1 LVSFLGP
8 TQIYSLQGETRL
20 KTRNTITFI
29 LIGIFLIIIGYLV
42 ATTIDVSAILPIQA
56 SSSAVQIDRLFRVML
71 GIATAIFLLVEG
83 GLIYAIFRFR
93 RKRDDTG
100 DGAPLHGNTLLEIIW
115 TIIPAII
122 VVVISLYSYQVLTE
136 IERPGVKPLVIEV
149 IGKQFAWEFRYPQE
163 EVTTTSLHLP
173 IDREI
178 NLQITSEDVI
188 HSFWVPEFR
197 IKRDATPG
205 EISELILRPTEPG
218 TYRVLCAEL
227 CGPGH
232 AAMIAEV
239 VIESKEEFD
248 DWIETQSN
256 LADLPFSSPEGRRAL
271 FTTQACGS
279 CHTLSD
285 ANAIGIVGPSLE
297 EIGTIAGERVPGLDS
312 QNYITQSILEPD
324 AYVLEGYTSNLM
336 PNNYG
341 ERLTAEEL
349 QALVEYLLEQQ

>member
-1 LVSFLGP
+1 MKP
-8 TQIYSLQGETRL
+8 
-20 KTRNTITFI
+20 RNIILLLILAVI
-29 LIGIFLIIIGYLV
+29 LITIGVLV

-56 SSSAVQIDRLFRVML
+56 SESAIYIDQLFRTML
-71 GIATAIFLLVEG
+71 GIAVVIFLIVEG
-83 GLIYAIFRFR
+83 GLIYAVFRFR
-93 RKRDDTG
+93 RKRGETG
-100 DGAPLHGNTLLEIIW
+100 DGAPIHGNTLLEVIW
-115 TIIPAII
+115 TLIPAII
-122 VVVISLYSYQVLTE
+122 VIVISIYSYQILTE

-149 IGKQFAWEFRYPQE
+149 IGKQFAWEFRYPDE

-205 EISELILRPTEPG
+205 QISELILRPTEAG
-218 TYRVLCAEL
+218 TYRILCAEL

-232 AAMIAEV
+232 AAMVTEV

-248 DWIETQSN
+248 DWIEKQSN
-256 LADLPFSSPEGRRAL
+256 LAELPSSSPEGRRAL
-271 FTTQACGS
+271 FITQACGS
-279 CHTLSD
+279 CHTLDD
-285 ANAIGIVGPSLE
+285 ANAVGIVGPSLN
-297 EIGTIAGERVPGLDS
+297 EIGAIAETRVPGLDA
-312 QNYITQSILEPD
+312 QNYITQSILQPN
-324 AYVLEGYTSNLM
+324 AYIVEGYTSNLM

-349 QALVEYLLEQQ
+349 QALVEYLLEQK

>member
-1 LVSFLGP
+1 
-8 TQIYSLQGETRL
+8 L
-20 KTRNTITFI
+20 KTRNIITLVFLAI
-29 LIGIFLIIIGYLV
+29 ALIAIGILV
-42 ATTIDVSAILPIQA
+42 ATTIDVSAILPIPA
-56 SSSAVQIDRLFRVML
+56 SKGAIHIDRLFRTML
-71 GIATAIFLLVEG
+71 GIATVVFLLVEG
-83 GLIYAIFRFR
+83 GLIYAVFRFR
-93 RKRDDTG
+93 RKRGETG
-100 DGAPLHGNTLLEIIW
+100 EGASFHGNTLLEIIW
-115 TIIPAII
+115 TLIPAII
-122 VVVISLYSYQVLTE
+122 VVVISIYSYQVLAE

-149 IGKQFAWEFRYPQE
+149 IGKQFAWEFRYPEE

-218 TYRVLCAEL
+218 AYRILCAEL

-239 VIESKEEFD
+239 VIESKDEFD
-248 DWIETQSN
+248 TWIENQAN
-256 LADLPFSSPEGRRAL
+256 LADMPSSSLEGRRAL
-271 FTTQACGS
+271 FNTQACGS
-279 CHTLSD
+279 CHTLTD
-285 ANAIGIVGPSLE
+285 ANTAGIVAPSLD
-297 EIGTIAGERVPGLDS
+297 EIGTVANSRVTGLDA
-312 QNYITQSILEPD
+312 QNYIIQSILEPN
-324 AYVLEGYTSNLM
+324 AYIVESYQSNLM

-349 QALVEYLLEQQ
+349 QALVDYLLEQE